1 MTALRNGQALPTDD
15 TVQLVDPSSGVEYPV
30 FVTEDETLTIE
41 ELSPDNDDDA
51 AVIDANK
58 RYKNRVHR
66 YQKNHPGETVEQARA
81 RLATPRVVD
90 FRLDDTYPVSEAKR
104 YSDQGLVMTPKQ
116 IRRRAQR
123 KLKNNP
129 RMSLD
134 EAYEG
139 TLKPLA
145 EWDME
150 ELARGRPR
158 NERGTFEGAAPAFV
172 SRQITEEALERFK
185 VVIREEM
192 NAQTMTGLKTLAL
205 VLEDERVDARGRP
218 FVSANVKVDVAK
230 FFIEHVVGKAVQPT
244 QSEIS
249 VKLQGILGAVLV
261 SPTEFQSLPTDYTMA
276 QRGSRGDGDNPY
288 GLPRELEGVFEDA
301 VIVDEEDEDG
311 DSSGE

>member
-15 TVQLVDPSSGVEYPV
+15 TVQTIDPSSGVEYPV

-41 ELSPDNDDDA
+41 ELSPDNDEDA
-51 AVIDANK
+51 AIIDANK

-66 YQKNHPGETVEQARA
+66 YQKNHPGETVDEARA

-90 FRLDDTYPVSEAKR
+90 FRLDETYPVAQAKR
-104 YSDQGLVMTPKQ
+104 YSDEGLVMTPKQ

-192 NAQTMTGLKTLAL
+192 NAQTMTGLKTLAR
-205 VLEDERVDARGRP
+205 VLDDDRVDHRGKP

-230 FFIEHVVGKAVQPT
+230 FFLEHVVGKAVQPT

-288 GLPRELEGVFEDA
+288 GLPRELEGIFEA
-301 VIVDEEDEDG
+301 EIVEEVDDDDPAG
-311 DSSGE
+311 D